1 MSVKNTY
8 YSLNGAYPVLGHY
21 LYDEP
26 DRFPNRLRLKDGSTI
41 TDPNTFTNE
50 ILESAG
56 YVAVDRPPIITAS
69 QVLEWVSESLSWN
82 IREKNSQEIADEW
95 EKVKT
100 LRDDHLKASDWRFDR
115 YKSEI
120 RQGLTTTD
128 KIEVLDEYAQQLRNL
143 TEQQDV
149 FNINW
154 PILDENEVLNS

>member
-1 MSVKNTY
+1 MSIQNTY
-8 YSLNGAYPVLGHY
+8 YSLDGAYPVLGQY

-26 DRFPNRLRLKDGSTI
+26 DRFSNRLRLEDNSTV

-56 YVAVDRPPIITAS
+56 YIAVDKPPIITAS

-82 IREKNSQEIADEW
+82 IREKNAEEIDAEW

-100 LRDDHLKASDWRFDR
+100 LRDDHLKVLDWRFDR
-115 YKSEI
+115 YKCEV

-128 KIEVLDEYAQQLRNL
+128 RIEVLDEYAQQLRNI

>member
-21 LYDEP
+21 LHDEP
-26 DRFPNRLRLKDGSTI
+26 DRFPNRLKLKDGSTV
-41 TDPNTFTNE
+41 TDPDTFTNE
-50 ILESAG
+50 ILQSVG
-56 YVAVDRPPIITAS
+56 YVAVDRPPISTAN

-82 IREKNSQEIADEW
+82 IREKNAYEIDEEW

-100 LRDDHLKASDWRFDR
+100 LRDDHLKALDWRLNR
-115 YKSEI
+115 YKSEV

-128 KIEVLDEYAQQLRNL
+128 KIEVLDEYAQQLRKI
-143 TEQQDV
+143 TEQKDV
-149 FNINW
+149 FDINW